1 MPAYEIC
8 YLNGEGALA
17 YKFAAD
23 CDNDNRAKVLAH
35 AMKLPSTKRLEVWS
49 GETLIYARPSDAHPM
64 REQMLRTG

>member
-17 YKFAAD
+17 YKFAAIAN
-23 CDNDNRAKVLAH
+23 NDNRAKVLAH
-35 AMKLPSTKRLEVWS
+35 AMKLPSTKRLEVLERRDS
-49 GETLIYARPSDAHPM
+49 DLCRPSDAHPM